1 VFLQTSGISAGNIS
15 MTDLKASAS
24 IATPAPAIWIDDVLA
39 QAWIAFVAHWAIY
52 SGIAMAAYAV
62 TLAVSVPH
70 ILAVTSNYV
79 ILISYYWEP
88 FLNILPDS
96 AILSLAD
103 AVIFVSVS
111 QELGGRPFS
120 LGQALGMAL
129 RQSPALIAVALL
141 ETIFSILAGLFLI
154 VPILVVQSVYAVAV
168 PACVVERRGPIKP
181 LSRSAFLTKNNR
193 RRIVDFTIALALR
206 VWLPVRIIAYL
217 GGRTGHPIIATAVLL
232 PVAGIA
238 HGFGAVAV
246 AVLYAQLRLAR
257 EGAGI
262 EHIVQVFD

>member
-1 VFLQTSGISAGNIS
+1 LQTSAISAGNIS
-15 MTDLKASAS
+15 MADTTASAS
-24 IATPAPAIWIDDVLA
+24 IATPAPAIWIDDVFA

-52 SGIAMAAYAV
+52 SGIAMAAHAAM
-62 TLAVSVPH
+62 LAVKVPTTWT
-70 ILAVTSNYV
+70 ITSNYV
-79 ILISYYWEP
+79 ILTSYYWER

-96 AILSLAD
+96 AIQSLAD
-103 AVIFVSVS
+103 AVICVIVS

-129 RQSPALIAVALL
+129 HQSPALIAVALL
-141 ETIFSILAGLFLI
+141 QAISILAGLFLI

-168 PACVVERRGPIKP
+168 PACVVERTGPIKA
-181 LSRSAFLTKNNR
+181 LSRSEFLTKNNR
-193 RRIVDFTIALALR
+193 WRIVGFTVALALCASI
-206 VWLPVRIIAYL
+206 PVLIIAYL
-217 GGRTGHPIIATAVLL
+217 GGRTGHPIIATAVRL

-238 HGFGAVAV
+238 NGFGAVAV

-257 EGAGI
+257 EGADI